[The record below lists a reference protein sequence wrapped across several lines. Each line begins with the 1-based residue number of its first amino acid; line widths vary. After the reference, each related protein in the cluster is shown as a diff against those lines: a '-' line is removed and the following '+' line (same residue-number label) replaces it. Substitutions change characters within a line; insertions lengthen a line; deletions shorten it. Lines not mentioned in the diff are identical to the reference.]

1 MRRHATLA
9 DVNLGAES
17 AAVAALAANLGRVL
31 GATDEEVAAA
41 ATAAAAALRHP
52 LLKRAAASGDCR
64 REVPV
69 SQVLADGSL
78 VEGSV
83 DLAFREKAGWVVVDF
98 KSDAR
103 PEEDPRYRAQ
113 LAAYVEAIRAAT
125 GEPGQGVILA
135 V

>member
-1 MRRHATLA
+1 LVAPSTLDAAADGTERWVETVPDRDPARPRGKRFGILLHATLA
-9 DVNLGAES
+9 DVDLGAES

-69 SQVLADGSL
+69 SQVLAD
-78 VEGSV
+78 
-83 DLAFREKAGWVVVDF
+83 
-98 KSDAR
+98 
-103 PEEDPRYRAQ
+103 
-113 LAAYVEAIRAAT
+113 
-125 GEPGQGVILA
+125 
-135 V
+135 